1 MGLKVSR
8 LSLLGDGVGSDIDS
22 GLEEIGLWLD
32 NVGIQIFINVVL
44 GLLEFEGLKFSGF

>member
-22 GLEEIGLWLD
+22 GLEEIGLWLC
-32 NVGIQIFINVVL
+32 NVGIQIVINVML
-44 GLLEFEGLKFSGF
+44 GVFDFEGLKVSGF